1 MSASRETVRGQ
12 RIVWWGALTYFCISI
27 STPKKN
33 EVEKK
38 MGLLSSARMTTR
50 SHAAKDHALS
60 LLRPIPHP
68 APIFRCPIHFLRS
81 SFSPLPRAFGALAT
95 APPFPRCH
103 LRIQST
109 PFAPTSGNR
118 APPPRPPP
126 AASPCVG
133 IQSTSAPSPQD
144 PVAVD
149 IRSFSLLSPT
159 YIWYQML
166 ADAAVHCLPPCAVAS
181 LASICKPPPHSPPSA
196 CVGLRA
202 ATSLRP
208 HAQQFVHLSTFF

>member
-1 MSASRETVRGQ
+1 
-12 RIVWWGALTYFCISI
+12 
-27 STPKKN
+27 
-33 EVEKK
+33 
-38 MGLLSSARMTTR
+38 MGLPSSTRMTTR

-60 LLRPIPHP
+60 PLRPIPHP
-68 APIFRCPIHFLRS
+68 APIFSLPDPFFYDRAFHRRRVRLALSQLLPHSRAVTSGSNRLRS
-81 SFSPLPRAFGALAT
+81 PPR
-95 APPFPRCH
+95 
-103 LRIQST
+103 
-109 PFAPTSGNR
+109 R
-118 APPPRPPP
+118 AIERRRPRPPP

-196 CVGLRA
+196 CVGLRT